1 MQIDLSAFHAA
12 FFDEA
17 HDHLETMEASL
28 LRLESEAD
36 DDELLNEIFRAAHS
50 IKGASGTFG
59 FHDIGEFTHVLENLL
74 DHLRQGSLSVSSDL
88 VGALFESLDVLT
100 GLVSAA
106 QDGTEIP
113 ENIEQVVQR
122 LHAINAHGDAPEPA
136 TMQSSEADSNN
147 SDVSTPSAASETSNQ
162 SMEPTSDSGAN
173 PTNGDSS
180 ETSAKE
186 QPPHNENQD
195 DVSRWKVFLRPS
207 TDYFQF
213 GQDALLLLRDLA
225 ELGRF
230 ESVELN
236 QDELPAFDKLEPE
249 SCHLAWTVILQTNA
263 DQETIEEVFMFLDDD
278 SELSITRLNE
288 TTETTEE
295 AASDQDAVAEA
306 TPEPSAAA
314 AGTESSTETIA
325 EEINE
330 QLEQLS
336 ADLTT
341 ASDKPEPATAQPEP
355 LPPQPEPAQQ
365 STPAST
371 NAAAAEPTVE
381 TPKPTTEATASEAE
395 KPTQPPAAP
404 TKSSTAN
411 AAPAKAKPA
420 AAKAEAAPG
429 ARSRET
435 IRVDRDRLD
444 KLINHIGELVIGA
457 SMVEQD
463 WCKVAAAETTTSMNQ
478 LGKIVRDLQEMSLSL
493 RMVPIAATFQKMA
506 RIVRDLSNKLGKK
519 INFESI
525 GEETELDKTVVDSI
539 GDPLIHMIR
548 NSVDHGVE
556 SPEDRIAAG
565 KPAEGTVTVHAY
577 HQGGNIYI
585 RLQDD
590 GKGLNVDA
598 IRRKALSQ
606 GVISETDELS
616 HQEICDLIFHP
627 GLSTAEKISDVSGR
641 GVGMDV
647 VRRNITELKGSVGV
661 HSEPGKGTT
670 ITVRLPLTLA
680 IMDGLTVRLNQDVYI
695 IPLLSVIESFRPG
708 STDVKRLAGKVE
720 VVQVR
725 GEVVPLVRLH
735 RLFGIAGAVSD
746 PTDGLLVLVDDHDG
760 KFALL
765 VDELLGQQQVVTK
778 NLEANF
784 QKVVGVAGATILG
797 DGRIALILD
806 IAGLKTLKPKLPVSA
821 DESDDG
827 AEIAEDQCVDEPC
840 DPVAAVTTQPEQ
852 DDSAPSPQEHSNPEQ
867 TLANA
872 AMTSETTA

>member
-28 LRLESEAD
+28 LRIESEAD
-36 DDELLNEIFRAAHS
+36 DEELLNEIFRAAHS

-59 FHDIGEFTHVLENLL
+59 FHDIGNFTHVLENLL
-74 DHLRQGSLSVSSDL
+74 DHLRQGNLAVNSDL

-100 GLVSAA
+100 GLVAAA
-106 QDGTEIP
+106 QDGSDIP
-113 ENIEQVVQR
+113 ENIDQVVQR
-122 LHAINAHGDAPEPA
+122 LHAINADGDAPEPA
-136 TMQSSEADSNN
+136 AVQSEAADCETNESP
-147 SDVSTPSAASETSNQ
+147 TPPAASETNSK
-162 SMEPTSDSGAN
+162 SMEQASESGAD
-173 PTNGDSS
+173 PTGGQPV
-180 ETSAKE
+180 ETAANE
-186 QPPHNENQD
+186 QPPQSESQD
-195 DVSRWKVFLRPS
+195 DAKRWKIFLRPA

-213 GQDALLLLRDLA
+213 GQDALLLLRELA

-230 ESVELN
+230 ESVELH
-236 QDELPAFDKLEPE
+236 QDELPPFDKLEPE

-263 DQETIEEVFMFLDDD
+263 DQETIQDVFMFLDDD
-278 SELSITRLNE
+278 SQLTITPLGQS
-288 TTETTEE
+288 TLTESESVGDPTR
-295 AASDQDAVAEA
+295 DAVAQT
-306 TPEPSAAA
+306 TPEPTTTASE
-314 AGTESSTETIA
+314 TEPSTETIA
-325 EEINE
+325 EDINE

-341 ASDKPEPATAQPEP
+341 ASDKPEPATTAPSP
-355 LPPQPEPAQQ
+355 L
-365 STPAST
+365 
-371 NAAAAEPTVE
+371 AE
-381 TPKPTTEATASEAE
+381 
-395 KPTQPPAAP
+395 
-404 TKSSTAN
+404 STAN
-411 AAPAKAKPA
+411 AAEPSASQPTTASEAATPAQATPAKPAAKAKPA
-420 AAKAEAAPG
+420 AAKNEAALG
-429 ARSRET
+429 GRSRET

-444 KLINHIGELVIGA
+444 KLINQIGELVIGA

-493 RMVPIAATFQKMA
+493 RMVPIAATFQKMT

-548 NSVDHGVE
+548 NSVDHGIE
-556 SPEDRIAAG
+556 SPEERIAAG

-585 RLQDD
+585 RLTDD
-590 GKGLNVDA
+590 GKGLNVEA
-598 IRRKALSQ
+598 IRKKALSQ
-606 GVISETDELS
+606 GVISEGDELS

-647 VRRNITELKGSVGV
+647 VRRNIAELKGSVGV
-661 HSEPGKGTT
+661 HSEPGKGST

-708 STDVKRLAGKVE
+708 PSDVKRLAGKVE

-735 RLFGIAGAVSD
+735 RLFGIDGAVSD
-746 PTDGLLVLVDDHDG
+746 PTDGLLVLVDDHEG

-765 VDELLGQQQVVTK
+765 VDDLLGQQQVVTK

-806 IAGLKTLKPKLPVSA
+806 IAGLTALKPALPMPSEEAEQLSEITETQAVDHPA
-821 DESDDG
+821 NPDESL
-827 AEIAEDQCVDEPC
+827 ATSTEPDES
-840 DPVAAVTTQPEQ
+840 TTN
-852 DDSAPSPQEHSNPEQ
+852 NPERSTPQ
-867 TLANA
+867 HTWA
-872 AMTSETTA
+872 